1 MDYNPPGS
9 SVHGVSQARIL
20 EWVAFP
26 SPGDLSDPG
35 IERASAVWQILYCLS
50 HPGSWVSQVALGVK
64 NLPANVGDTGDV
76 GSIPGS
82 GRVPGEGNGNPLQY
96 SCLRNLMDRGASQD
110 IQAMRLQRVEYDR
123 SHLARRHRRWNAA

>member
-9 SVHGVSQARIL
+9 SFHGVSQARIL

-35 IERASAVWQILYCLS
+35 IEPASAVWQILYCLS
-50 HPGSWVSQVALGVK
+50 HTGSWVSQLALVVK
-64 NLPANVGDTGDV
+64 TVPANVGDTGDV

-82 GRVPGEGNGNPLQY
+82 GRFPGEGNGNPLQY

-110 IQAMRLQRVEYDR
+110 IQAVRLQRVEHD
-123 SHLARRHRRWNAA
+123 

>member
-1 MDYNPPGS
+1 MHIHLCLTLCDPVDYNPPGS

-35 IERASAVWQILYCLS
+35 IEPASAVWQILYCLS
-50 HPGSWVSQVALGVK
+50 HPGSWVSQLALVVK

-82 GRVPGEGNGNPLQY
+82 GRFPGEGNGKPLQY
-96 SCLRNLMDRGASQD
+96 SCLRNLMDRGASQN
-110 IQAMRLQRVEYDR
+110 IQAMRLQRVEHD
-123 SHLARRHRRWNAA
+123 